1 MQKIMFGA
9 MLALGLA
16 GCGGGGGSAGETN
29 QPYTISLRAD
39 KSDPCCTAASICSQ
53 ARANASRAIASAIGF
68 NVGLQ

>member
-29 QPYTISLRAD
+29 QPYTISLRAG
-39 KSDPCCTAASICSQ
+39 KTQLPV
-53 ARANASRAIASAIGF
+53 NIGC
-68 NVGLQ
+68 LLYTSPSPRD